1 MNRAASYLAIF
12 GILMLVISFI
22 RYSRAGKAVGSMV
35 AAPEVLA
42 SRQSQKQRILIY
54 GIAIALASFVLAA
67 ILDIADI
74 NASPLALQMITTS
87 VLVLMWLFGLI
98 TSTWRLR
105 NYKKRL
111 ELSGGRDEI
120 LSNTIEAVKSA
131 RLRWALLFGLMA
143 GASLL
148 SSLSALFSAAAQDN

>member
-1 MNRAASYLAIF
+1 MNRATSYLILF
-12 GILMLVISFI
+12 GIVILVISFI
-22 RYSRAGKAVGSMV
+22 RYSRDGKAIRSMV

-54 GIAIALASFVLAA
+54 GIAIALGSFVLAT
-67 ILDIADI
+67 ILDMADI
-74 NASPLALQMITTS
+74 NVSPLALQMITTS
-87 VLVLMWLFGLI
+87 VLVLMWLFGLVI
-98 TSTWRLR
+98 STWRLR

-148 SSLSALFSAAAQDN
+148 SSLSALFSAAAQGN